1 MLDHLRNPLVAAVV
15 GGLGA
20 SNAQSP
26 ASPDPAPKAAIA
38 CTATVP
44 ETDAAESPGLRLQRL
59 LDEDLRDVLRRSP
72 LQATV
77 RGIPGYNDLLPDV
90 SLAGRER
97 EGEYERC
104 MAAAVQAIDPAPLNP
119 QDRISLELLRD
130 KFANAVERQRYP
142 DSDALILTTLG
153 GLHNIMP
160 RAAQVTPFRTADDYR
175 DYIKRLAAMPRMA
188 EQTIERLEV
197 GLRNG
202 WLSPTPVLDRVVAAI
217 DSHLVERVD
226 DSILLAP
233 FKRIAD
239 GVPEGERA
247 ALVQAA
253 RRAVEVDYQPALRRF
268 KGFIVGTYRPK
279 APAEG
284 GLAGLPGG
292 SAFYEYRIRS
302 GIGRDL
308 DAATIHALGLAEVKR
323 VRDEIAQIAKRTGFA
338 GSTDEFIRHLSTDP
352 KFFFASPEALLAAY
366 RAMAP
371 RVDPQLPKLF
381 HAVPRMPYAIRAMTP
396 SEAASSTA
404 ANYTVGSLER
414 GTSAYFTINAL
425 GHASEATWR
434 VETLFL
440 HETVPGHHLQIAR
453 AAELDGLSAWR
464 RLTGGNVAYTE
475 GWALYAE
482 TLGFGLGLFKDPYQH
497 YGHLQ
502 AELFRAARL
511 VVDTGIHAYRWS
523 RARSVAYMTEQAGV
537 DPSFAVSEVD
547 RYASNPTQ
555 ALGYLMGKR
564 KILELRARAER
575 ALGPRFDLRDFHAVL
590 IDNGAMPLSVL
601 ESVVTRWI
609 AEKQGGRGG

>member
-1 MLDHLRNPLVAAVV
+1 
-15 GGLGA
+15 
-20 SNAQSP
+20 
-26 ASPDPAPKAAIA
+26 
-38 CTATVP
+38 
-44 ETDAAESPGLRLQRL
+44 
-59 LDEDLRDVLRRSP
+59 
-72 LQATV
+72 
-77 RGIPGYNDLLPDV
+77 
-90 SLAGRER
+90 
-97 EGEYERC
+97 
-104 MAAAVQAIDPAPLNP
+104 
-119 QDRISLELLRD
+119 
-130 KFANAVERQRYP
+130 
-142 DSDALILTTLG
+142 
-153 GLHNIMP
+153 
-160 RAAQVTPFRTADDYR
+160 
-175 DYIKRLAAMPRMA
+175 
-188 EQTIERLEV
+188 
-197 GLRNG
+197 
-202 WLSPTPVLDRVVAAI
+202 
-217 DSHLVERVD
+217 
-226 DSILLAP
+226 
-233 FKRIAD
+233 
-239 GVPEGERA
+239 
-247 ALVQAA
+247 VQAA

-268 KGFIVGTYRPK
+268 KRFIVDTYRPK

-308 DAATIHALGLAEVKR
+308 DAAAIHALGLAEVKR

-352 KFFFASPEALLAAY
+352 KFFFASSEALLAAY

-482 TLGFGLGLFKDPYQH
+482 TLGFGLGLFQDPYQH

-523 RARSVAYMTEQAGV
+523 RDRSVAYMTEQAGV
-537 DPSFAVSEVD
+537 DAAFAVSEVD